1 MKKVLQSYTEMGKE
15 IRLLARVTTLGADR
29 YVITIAKEDN
39 KAIEPLK
46 GKRVFITLKEATNE

>member
-1 MKKVLQSYTEMGKE
+1 MGKE